1 MENSELEA
9 LLKKRTEAQAKLS
22 EALKGLSGVSPMAL
36 MAGGFKSLGGVAA
49 QFESVAHLNDLV
61 ITELATRA
69 LENG

>member
-1 MENSELEA
+1 MENTELEA
-9 LLKKRTEAQAKLS
+9 LLEKRKTAQANLS
-22 EALKGLSGVSPMAL
+22 EALKGLSGVNPMSL
-36 MAGGFKSLGGVAA
+36 MMGGFKSLGGIAA